1 MDIHVELRYDGF
13 NSVQQIGYT
22 SPRRPFLFARA
33 PQSPNFFAFS
43 CAAAKKELT
52 ASSVGAFTSHAY

>member
-22 SPRRPFLFARA
+22 SIDGPFLTLF
-33 PQSPNFFAFS
+33 
-43 CAAAKKELT
+43 
-52 ASSVGAFTSHAY
+52 

>member
-22 SPRRPFLFARA
+22 SIGGLFY
-33 PQSPNFFAFS
+33 
-43 CAAAKKELT
+43 
-52 ASSVGAFTSHAY
+52 V